1 MILYV
6 NGQDIN
12 ELILGLLGEEVH
24 LETFS
29 VGPEKYLATLDA
41 FLQTQNIELDKLE
54 GVAVV
59 VGPGSATALRSSLSI
74 VNTLHFA
81 KQLPL
86 YTIEKDPTV
95 SDEDIVTKDM
105 LSKLKPLNKTSFAEP
120 IYAHAP
126 RITPSKKD
134 ALGRRKS

>member
-12 ELILGLLGEEVH
+12 ELILGLVEKEVH

-54 GVAVV
+54 GIAVV

-74 VNTLHFA
+74 VNTVHFA
-81 KQLPL
+81 KKLPL
-86 YTIEKDPTV
+86 YIIEKDPV
-95 SDEDIVTKDM
+95 AVDEDIVTKDM
-105 LSKLKPLNKTSFAEP
+105 LSKLEPLGERSFAEP

-134 ALGRRKS
+134 ALGRKKS